1 MDDLDALFRA
11 GLGKARKRQRNSN
24 DDNPVAAF
32 VREQRVL
39 QGMTQAELAERSSV
53 PLATLRSI
61 EQGKPTMRMD
71 TLNKILGFFNHQVGV
86 IHKHPRENV

>member
-1 MDDLDALFRA
+1 MDDLDALFRS
-11 GLGKARKRQRNSN
+11 GSGKARRRRRDTH

-39 QGMTQAELAERSSV
+39 QGMTQAELAERASV
-53 PLATLRSI
+53 PLATIRSI

-71 TLNKILGFFNHQVGV
+71 TLNRVLGFFNHQVGV
-86 IHKHPRENV
+86 VHKRPGGVT